1 MLLDRNKYNPIQLL
15 IMKKFLDRQVLVVNS
30 APRDT
35 AVTEQ
40 PKRALRSHEINFL
53 LIFDNMQKAPHNYKP
68 MF

>member
-1 MLLDRNKYNPIQLL
+1 
-15 IMKKFLDRQVLVVNS
+15 MKKFLDRQVLVVNS

-40 PKRALRSHEINFL
+40 PKRVLRSHEINFL